1 MLGVLDRVAPW
12 PAVSSVTSTYS
23 PAGSAQISKNATI
36 AYATVTFDAQASNL
50 TKQDIT
56 RVMNFAEAAREPGLE
71 VELGGQA
78 IGNAEQPSLGI
89 SAGVGILAAALV
101 PFLPFR
107 SLLPIPLPPPLP
119 PSPLPPPLITATLPS
134 PPV

>member
-1 MLGVLDRVAPW
+1 MLGVLDRVAPA

-36 AYATVTFDAQASNL
+36 AYATFTFDAQASNL

-71 VELGGQA
+71 VELGGPA
-78 IGNAEQPSLGI
+78 LGNAETPSLGLI
-89 SAGVGILAAALV
+89 TGMRSLAAALMI
-101 PFLPFR
+101 FLPVR
-107 SLLPIPLPPPLP
+107 SLL
-119 PSPLPPPLITATLPS
+119 A
-134 PPV
+134 

>member
-1 MLGVLDRVAPW
+1 MLGVLDRVAPA
-12 PAVSSVTSTYS
+12 PAVSSVTSPYS
-23 PAGSAQISKNATI
+23 PSGSAQMSKNATI

-89 SAGVGILAAALV
+89 RAGVGILAAPLV
-101 PFLPFR
+101 LLLPFG
-107 SLLPIPLPPPLP
+107 SLLALLLPLP
-119 PSPLPPPLITATLPS
+119 A
-134 PPV
+134 

>member
-1 MLGVLDRVAPW
+1 MLGVLDRVAPA

-71 VELGGQA
+71 AELGGHA
-78 IGNAEQPSLGI
+78 IGNAEQPSRGI
-89 SAGVGILAAALV
+89 IARAGLLPAALV
-101 PFLPFR
+101 PFLAFG
-107 SLLPIPLPPPLP
+107 SLLALLPPPP
-119 PSPLPPPLITATLPS
+119 VATFA
-134 PPV
+134 